1 MSLDSSR
8 IKTRSS
14 KFSTGDSMKMA
25 AQSISGDASEDDV
38 REAISEIVA
47 KMIEK
52 RWTLVRWII
61 GEKWAAKLV
70 ARIVDVVG
78 EIILKWLR

>member
-1 MSLDSSR
+1 
-8 IKTRSS
+8 
-14 KFSTGDSMKMA
+14 MKMA